1 VYFSLKRDWKAALLA
16 LAILGAL
23 SLFADVRVHAGDA
36 KATVL
41 SANVP
46 PQKWPPHNAYAQVRL
61 DDGRV
66 ISAWVL
72 TGPAP
77 RVGDT
82 ASVRIYKRAFTGRLS
97 YEILSTSRPARPN

>member
-1 VYFSLKRDWKAALLA
+1 MYFSLKRDWKAVLLA

-23 SLFADVRVHAGDA
+23 SLYADVRVHAGDA
-36 KATVL
+36 NATVL

-46 PQKWPPHNAYAQVRL
+46 PQKWPPHYPYAQVRL
-61 DDGRV
+61 EDGRV

-72 TGPAP
+72 SGPQP
-77 RVGDT
+77 SVGDT

-97 YEILSTSRPARPN
+97 YEILSTSSPARPN